1 MAKSNEPFWWALFGA
16 GGMVAALLMP
26 ITIVCTSVLLMTG
39 WVQPSQLWQ
48 LSVHPLAR
56 LYLFILIA
64 FPLIH
69 WAHRFRFTLVD
80 LGLKAGR
87 TVIAVICYGA
97 AILGTVLAALM
108 LLGVWPRVTIG

>member
-26 ITIVCTSVLLMTG
+26 ITIACTSFFLALG
-39 WVQPSQLWQ
+39 WVQPSHLWQ
-48 LSVHPLAR
+48 LSGHPLAR
-56 LYLFILIA
+56 CYLFVLIA
-64 FPLIH
+64 FPLFH

-87 TVIAVICYGA
+87 GPIAVICYGTA
-97 AILGTVLAALM
+97 TLGTVLAALM
-108 LLGVWPRVTIG
+108 LLRVWP

>member
-26 ITIVCTSVLLMTG
+26 VTMLLTSVLLALG
-39 WVQPSQLWQ
+39 WVQASGEGSLWQ
-48 LSVHPLAR
+48 LMSKPLPR
-56 LYLFILIA
+56 LYLFVVIA
-64 FPLIH
+64 FPLFL

-87 TVIAVICYGA
+87 GAIAVVCYGA
-97 AILGTVLAALM
+97 ALLGTVFAG
-108 LLGVWPRVTIG
+108 LLLLRVWP